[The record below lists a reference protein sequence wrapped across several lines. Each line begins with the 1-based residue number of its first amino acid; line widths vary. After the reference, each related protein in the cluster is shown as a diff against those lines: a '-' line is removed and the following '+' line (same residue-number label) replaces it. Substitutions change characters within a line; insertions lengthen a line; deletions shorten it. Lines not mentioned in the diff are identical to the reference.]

1 MAGTSTSF
9 LWTYLTP
16 RRVYRYRVATADV
29 GLSSLPVIRADLS
42 TKVSGSKPPGSTG
55 NVSGFGSNTVLA
67 LSVGYTPASG
77 SARAIKTTVM
87 ADTDATPHAT
97 IRVWQES
104 SEEGVSYS
112 GSLTNAPNRWMLVHE
127 QSVVCDTQITLTNLP
142 AAKYCV
148 SVDFISSGALGGTD
162 TGTVTI
168 FEQHTE

>member
-1 MAGTSTSF
+1 MAGSSTNL

-29 GLSSLPVIRADLS
+29 GLNSLPVIHADLS
-42 TKVSGSKPPGSTG
+42 TKASGSKAPVSTG

-67 LSVGYTPASG
+67 LSIGYTAPSG
-77 SARAIKTTVM
+77 SARGIKTTIM
-87 ADTDATPHAT
+87 GDADATPHAN
-97 IRVWQES
+97 IRVWQKAD
-104 SEEGVSYS
+104 EEGVSYS
-112 GSLTNAPNRWMLVHE
+112 GSLVNATDRWALVHE
-127 QSVVCDTQITLTNLP
+127 QSVVCDTQITLTDLP

-148 SVDFISSGALGGTD
+148 SVDFISTGAVGGTD